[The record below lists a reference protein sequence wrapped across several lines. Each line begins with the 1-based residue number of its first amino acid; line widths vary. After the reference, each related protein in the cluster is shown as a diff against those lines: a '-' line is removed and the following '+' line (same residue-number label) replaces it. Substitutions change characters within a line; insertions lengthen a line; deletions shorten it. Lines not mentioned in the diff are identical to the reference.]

1 VPLITLNSVACPD
14 AEPNDGQWACGLD
27 ATGRADGDVINV
39 TVRATDVFGQ
49 QSNPIGPRAFVV
61 DTIPPTTSIDL
72 AAGSVTSGQSLDLT
86 GQVQDNHGLGRVEVC
101 VDNAACEVAAL
112 DQSGADQPRSVDD
125 VPDNPISIDGAA
137 TCGSGEIVRTFVV
150 TDTFAV
156 GDVTV
161 GLNATHALR
170 DELRAEL
177 ESPLG
182 TRVRLTDDD
191 GLGGTTRAN
200 YDVSLNDAAS
210 AAYSA
215 PAADDVAA
223 PYFERSARPAQPL
236 RAFAGQAAAG
246 TWTLHLCDTSAA
258 DNDGAYQRRQLRLT
272 PQADR
277 VLARDGQWSYAV
289 TLNDQQDFV
298 AHTVSVYGVDA
309 AGNRAT
315 NATAQTF
322 VADNVA
328 PVLTVTKL
336 IETAVLTHSVP
347 VLNIAA
353 TDGGS
358 VNQVYVIVEAPNE
371 TYAAEATRDGNGWR
385 FDLQPAQ
392 AGTYTL
398 QVSAYDAAQNVSLA
412 GPFGV
417 AITEPTIY
425 QAFLPLVTQAF
436 VAGPDL
442 AVNRL
447 LVTNTA
453 VQVIIKN
460 QGNEPVTDEF
470 WVDVYVNPRSAPTGV
485 NQTWSSLG
493 AQGLTWGVTAA
504 ALPQLVPGGVLTL
517 TVNDAYFWPSLSKVT
532 WPLANGTPVYAQVD
546 AANAG
551 VAYGAVLEL
560 DELPGVT
567 YNNVFGPML
576 VGAATQLSARAAS
589 VTIAPKPLAAIRP

>member
-1 VPLITLNSVACPD
+1 MTD
-14 AEPNDGQWACGLD
+14 AI
-27 ATGRADGDVINV
+27 V
-39 TVRATDVFGQ
+39 
-49 QSNPIGPRAFVV
+49 
-61 DTIPPTTSIDL
+61 
-72 AAGSVTSGQSLDLT
+72 SGQSLNLT
-86 GQVQDNHGLGRVEVC
+86 GTVQDNHGLGRVEVC
-101 VDNAACEVAAL
+101 VDGATCEVATL

-125 VPDNPISIDGAA
+125 VPDNPINIDSAA

-161 GLNATHALR
+161 GLNATHAAR

-191 GLGGTTRAN
+191 GLGGTTPAN

-215 PAADDVAA
+215 PVIDDVAA

-236 RAFAGQAAAG
+236 RAFAGQSAAG

-258 DNDGAYQRRQLRLT
+258 DNDGTYQRSQLRLT

-277 VLARDGQWSYAV
+277 LLALNGQWSYAV

-298 AHTVSVYGVDA
+298 AHAVSVYGVDA

-328 PVLTVTKL
+328 PVLTVTQL
-336 IETAVLTHSVP
+336 IETAVLTHSVAA
-347 VLNIAA
+347 LNIAA
-353 TDGGS
+353 SDGGS
-358 VNQVYVIVEAPNE
+358 ISQVFVLVTAPDG
-371 TYAAEATRDGNGWR
+371 TYAIEATRDSDGWH
-385 FDLQPAQ
+385 FDLQPSL

-398 QVSAYDAAQNVSLA
+398 QVSAYDAAQNVSMA
-412 GPFGV
+412 GPFEV
-417 AITEPTIY
+417 TITEPTVY
-425 QAFLPLVTQAF
+425 QTFLPVVMQAFAP
-436 VAGPDL
+436 GPDL

-447 LVTNTA
+447 IVTNNA
-453 VQVIIKN
+453 VQVVIKN
-460 QGNEPVTDEF
+460 QGNEPVTHEF
-470 WVDVYVNPRSAPTGV
+470 WVDVYVNPRTAPTGV

-493 AQGLTWGVTAA
+493 TQGLTWGVTTA
-504 ALPQLVPGGVLTL
+504 ALPKLVPGGVLTL
-517 TVNDAYFWPSLSKVT
+517 TVNDAYFWPSLSKIT
-532 WPLANGTPVYAQVD
+532 WPLANGTIVYAQVD
-546 AANAG
+546 SANVG
-551 VAYGAVLEL
+551 VTYGAVQEI
-560 DELPGVT
+560 DELPGAT
-567 YNNVFGPML
+567 YNNIFGPL
-576 VGAATQLSARAAS
+576 VVGEATAQIIARAAS
-589 VTIAPKPLAAIRP
+589 VTTTPKPIAAIRP